1 MIAIHRALAEAG
13 WQARMLLQVHDD
25 LVFELPPSEL
35 ERMAALVRRH
45 MVEAIRLD
53 VPVEVTLKTGPNWA
67 ELEEVR
73 HV

>member
-13 WQARMLLQVHDD
+13 LQARMLLQVHDD

-35 ERMAALVRRH
+35 ERLAALVRRH

-53 VPVEVTLKTGPNWA
+53 VPIEVTLKAGPNWA
-67 ELEEVR
+67 DMEELQF
-73 HV
+73 